1 MCTCP
6 MFHAGCWI
14 LAWERAGWIYRETL
28 LATPWWRGISHN
40 VVITGGGGG
49 GYKPYRR
56 IVKSTSHFLLNIC
69 EVSRLNRITWNKW
82 KNFVF
87 LRFCVGRKYFTL
99 HEVLSKCTVLV
110 LLGACSLD
118 FRRQKKNCWT
128 WIDNAGLYYI
138 MVVCNVDHLLLW
150 VHEVVPV
157 RRWNEIFRSWKVSM
171 WRFRCEKVR
180 RIFVWRSFCLKSS
193 WRNQAN

>member
-1 MCTCP
+1 MYLPHVSCRLLNIGLRKGRLDLSWDATCYAVMTRYFP
-6 MFHAGCWI
+6 QCSNYW
-14 LAWERAGWIYRETL
+14 
-28 LATPWWRGISHN
+28 
-40 VVITGGGGG
+40 GGG

-118 FRRQKKNCWT
+118 CRRQKKNCWT

-157 RRWNEIFRSWKVSM
+157 RRWHEIFRSWKVS
-171 WRFRCEKVR
+171 
-180 RIFVWRSFCLKSS
+180 LKSLGAKKCAVS
-193 WRNQAN
+193 LFEDLFV